1 MIKLFNIPH
10 NVVDTSQFNNLLFD
24 DCITEFE
31 NTIAKFVG
39 AKYAV
44 STNSASN
51 SIFLS
56 LKFFGKGV
64 CKVPSLIT
72 TRFLHYVVHAEKDV
86 EFVDDV
92 DWIGRDY
99 KMCDGIIDSAQR
111 LSPNQFK
118 EYDDDDLC
126 IFSFYP
132 TKPVGG
138 ICGGMVV
145 SNNKEKI
152 DKIRMESN
160 FGEILPV
167 DHNSWHSKPMTK
179 GYQMFLTTIPAYIA
193 LQNFK
198 LYPEKLKRLDEIRK
212 IYRDNLPNHLD
223 NNSHHLFRV
232 LVESRDEFIEYM
244 LKNKIV
250 CGVHYRPAH
259 LVHFYKTETPLPK
272 SEYYGERIVSIPFH
286 EKLSDSDVYIVI
298 EKIIDWIR

>member
-1 MIKLFNIPH
+1 M
-10 NVVDTSQFNNLLFD
+10 
-24 DCITEFE
+24 
-31 NTIAKFVG
+31 
-39 AKYAV
+39 
-44 STNSASN
+44 
-51 SIFLS
+51 
-56 LKFFGKGV
+56 
-64 CKVPSLIT
+64 
-72 TRFLHYVVHAEKDV
+72 VHAEKDV

-179 GYQMFLTTIPAYIA
+179 GYQMFLKHFKSVKFGQMPHCTKPRPNVHSSPYTMETHYVSHAPG
-193 LQNFK
+193 QNKKFG
-198 LYPEKLKRLDEIRK
+198 PR
-212 IYRDNLPNHLD
+212 NT
-223 NNSHHLFRV
+223 
-232 LVESRDEFIEYM
+232 
-244 LKNKIV
+244 
-250 CGVHYRPAH
+250 
-259 LVHFYKTETPLPK
+259 KTK
-272 SEYYGERIVSIPFH
+272 MSQ
-286 EKLSDSDVYIVI
+286 K
-298 EKIIDWIR
+298 